1 MPLQSKGVFW
11 LKKGPLRQEA
21 AKDMAAAT
29 DDLRATHATGTGQ
42 NGHEPET
49 SGASLRH
56 AQFGSSSRHL
66 RLQTLVRLRWLAVAG
81 QTATVLAVALILQF
95 PLPLMEAAILIA
107 ALAAAN
113 LMLAAWFPA
122 THRLGPHSAAALLG
136 FDLLQM
142 ASLLFITGGLANP
155 FAPLICVPVII
166 SFASQPIR
174 HSVLLILFA
183 LACTTVLAFS
193 PYDVPWH
200 AGEMLRM
207 QPVMQLGVWCSIASM
222 MSFAAFYAYKV
233 SHEATLLA
241 DALAATELV
250 LEREKH
256 LSQLDGLAAAAAH
269 ELGTP
274 LATISVVAKEMERE
288 LQHDDRFREDV
299 LLLRSQSERCRDI
312 LRRLTSLSADSDE
325 HLRRLPLS
333 SMIEEV
339 VAPHRQFGIEI
350 EVVERD
356 DRTTE
361 PVGSRNAAVLYG
373 LGNLIE
379 NAVDYARSKVRVSVA
394 HGASRVAITIEDDG
408 PGYAPDILSRI
419 GEPYMTSRPSEDARA
434 GGLGLGLFIAK
445 TLLERSGAAIRFGN
459 RADGEPGARID
470 VEWPRRAME
479 SHERT

>member
-1 MPLQSKGVFW
+1 MPASKT
-11 LKKGPLRQEA
+11 
-21 AKDMAAAT
+21 AAA
-29 DDLRATHATGTGQ
+29 L
-42 NGHEPET
+42 PPPP
-49 SGASLRH
+49 
-56 AQFGSSSRHL
+56 QFSDSSRRM

-81 QTATVLAVALILQF
+81 QTTTVLAVSLVLRF
-95 PLPLMEAAILIA
+95 PLPLMEAAILVA

-113 LMLAAWFPA
+113 LLLAAWFPA
-122 THRLGPHSAAALLG
+122 THRLGPRSAAALLG

-142 ASLLFITGGLANP
+142 ASLLFITGGLGNP

-174 HSVLLILFA
+174 HSVVLIVFA

-200 AGEMLRM
+200 PAETLRI

-222 MSFAAFYAYKV
+222 MIFAAFYAYRV
-233 SHEATLLA
+233 SREATLLA

-288 LQHDDRFREDV
+288 LGKDERFGEDV
-299 LLLRSQSERCRDI
+299 QLLRSQSERCRDI
-312 LRRLTSLSADSDE
+312 LRRLTSLSAESEE
-325 HLRRLPLS
+325 HMRRLPLS

-339 VAPHRQFGIEI
+339 IAPHRQFGIEI
-350 EVVERD
+350 ELID
-356 DRTTE
+356 KNDRATE
-361 PVGSRNAAVLYG
+361 PVGTRNAGILYG
-373 LGNLIE
+373 LGNLVE
-379 NAVDYARSKVRVSVA
+379 NAVDYANSKVIVTVE
-394 HGASRVAITIEDDG
+394 HGPERVAITIEDDG
-408 PGYAPDILSRI
+408 QGYAPDVLSQI
-419 GEPYMTSRPSEDARA
+419 GEPYMTRRPKEDQRA

-445 TLLERSGAAIRFGN
+445 TLLERSGASIRFGN
-459 RADGEPGARID
+459 RLTGEPGARIEI
-470 VEWPRRAME
+470 VWPRSVME
-479 SHERT
+479 ARDTK